1 MNKRRRKGN
10 HYLSE
15 VCPTAGLKCKTV
27 KYKLDLPLIHVS
39 SCPTCGLLAR
49 PQLSCH
55 SAPPAGE
62 DGELRENK
70 VRSMATQLLAK
81 FEENSS
87 TALMRSKVRDGQP
100 QESGLKLNLS
110 FKAPVLQLFNFIAAS
125 FSPKGQKLLF
135 VQNETNSECR
145 CRCPIGGLNL
155 LHQDFRISVKCVL
168 TWYCTDFIVRV
179 FKLLKMEKVK
189 AKNSFDYFDRGTSG
203 LV

>member
-1 MNKRRRKGN
+1 MF
-10 HYLSE
+10 
-15 VCPTAGLKCKTV
+15 
-27 KYKLDLPLIHVS
+27 HV
-39 SCPTCGLLAR
+39 SCPTCPAACCGLLAW

-100 QESGLKLNLS
+100 QELKLNLG
-110 FKAPVLQLFNFIAAS
+110 FEAPVLQMFNFIAAS

-135 VQNETNSECR
+135 IENETNSECR

-155 LHQDFRISVKCVL
+155 LH
-168 TWYCTDFIVRV
+168 
-179 FKLLKMEKVK
+179 
-189 AKNSFDYFDRGTSG
+189 
-203 LV
+203 